1 MFVEVI
7 RNTKVVLDNFS
18 GSVFAYMAEDGT
30 RFISV
35 IPLVKLVGELEFH
48 KAKQFCSHRSV
59 RLEFCKVEIRNVE
72 IDLLSLEDEEKMRRV
87 MDVLLGSGGAD
98 TLELA
103 LQDMRKAK
111 AAISELHEVVEEEE

>member
-1 MFVEVI
+1 MGKPMFVEVI
-7 RNTKVVLDNFS
+7 RNIKVKMDNFS

-30 RFISV
+30 RFISA
-35 IPLVKLVGELEFH
+35 IPLVKFVGELEFG
-48 KAKQFCSHRSV
+48 KAKQFCSHGTV

-87 MDVLLGSGGAD
+87 MGVLLGKERPE

-111 AAISELHEVVEEEE
+111 SAISDPQ